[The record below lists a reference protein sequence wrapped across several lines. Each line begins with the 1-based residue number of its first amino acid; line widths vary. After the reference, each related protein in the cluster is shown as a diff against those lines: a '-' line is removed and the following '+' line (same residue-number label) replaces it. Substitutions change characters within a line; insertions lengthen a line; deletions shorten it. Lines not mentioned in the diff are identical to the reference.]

1 LAPVTSQ
8 MTLQPVSNGADDARI
23 AHFEREENFRW
34 IANVLATTSSVTLKE
49 RVPEHIQQ
57 AIYSFA
63 EFAEIAHGSF
73 DPVFILNDVNR
84 RILGATGFP
93 LEHYPTLT
101 GEIDGQLEHLM
112 LTQRFQGLRGSLQG
126 YCCLR
131 MHPRTP
137 VYDANLVMNESSKHV
152 TTCTIISNEPC
163 HIGTI
168 RPQIVLAF
176 SGTSNARLVLY
187 DIMATPTAYKSAF
200 NYPSK
205 PSWRVHD
212 GFQRVYQ
219 GIKSPAFKSLRDAI
233 TAMEERTSGPWD
245 LIITAHSLG
254 AAVGY
259 LTLLDLLHH
268 AQDPDTLD
276 SEVPILPN
284 ETNITICVFGSPR
297 VANASLVDY
306 FRQLINE
313 WRQERGR
320 AEALT
325 EWSIIGHRDG
335 T

>member
-1 LAPVTSQ
+1 
-8 MTLQPVSNGADDARI
+8 MTFQPASDGADDARV

-34 IANVLATTSSVTLKE
+34 IASVLATTSSVTLKE
-49 RVPEHIQQ
+49 RVPEQVQQ

-63 EFAEIAHGSF
+63 ELAEIAHGSL
-73 DPVFILNDVNR
+73 DPTFILNEKNR

-101 GEIDGQLEHLM
+101 GEVDGRLEHLA
-112 LTQRFQGLRGSLQG
+112 LIERFQGLRGSLQG
-126 YCCLR
+126 YCCFR

-137 VYDANLVMNESSKHV
+137 AYDINMDEASKHV
-152 TTCTIISNEPC
+152 TTCTIISDDFC
-163 HIGTI
+163 YLGTL

-176 SGTSNARLVLY
+176 SGTSNARLALY
-187 DIMATPTAYKSAF
+187 DIMAAPVAYKSAI
-200 NYPSK
+200 NHPSK
-205 PSWRVHD
+205 SSWRVHD
-212 GFQRVYQ
+212 GFQRVYR

-233 TAMEERTSGPWD
+233 TAMRAKTSEPWD
-245 LIITAHSLG
+245 LVITAHSLG

-259 LTLLDLLHH
+259 LTLLDLLHC
-268 AQDPDTLD
+268 ARDPDNLD

-297 VANASLVDY
+297 VANTFLVGH
-306 FRQLINE
+306 FRQLIKE
-313 WRQERGR
+313 WREERGR

-335 T
+335 V